1 MDIFFYIPIK
11 CLKVPAY
18 FLTTESAPSVM
29 P

>member
-18 FLTTESAPSVM
+18 FLTTESAPSDI

>member
-18 FLTTESAPSVM
+18 FLTTESTPSVM